1 MNVRFKVTLV
11 KYKKKDPQDMPVQEM
26 AMVQIQL
33 EKDLDS
39 YINWF
44 KNVRT
49 KKKNSVAKLTANVSV
64 DVVLTMYI
72 LHQIGCR
79 LSEAVYIA

>member
-39 YINWF
+39 YINWCE
-44 KNVRT
+44 KVRT